1 MGIIPKLNES
11 KMDIFPEGDILS
23 DYGSDS
29 SLITFEE
36 DLKKVCVGIVD
47 IVGSTQITAKL
58 TNQNI
63 AKYYSTFL
71 NILGNVIVKFQGKI
85 VKNIGDSIL
94 YYFPEGSTQSQFV
107 RCLECSLSMIQ
118 IHDNLNMNLKNHGLP
133 RLDYRISSDYGI
145 VAIAKTQFLPEDI
158 FGPPVNVCA
167 KINTMAQ
174 PNSLVIGSDF
184 YEFVKSI
191 DCYRFKEMA
200 GFSSGL
206 KNSYPV
212 YTASYDDC
220 KIRGIITRCIEKTLL
235 QMGTLDYEQVKN
247 RLFEKHNCFLAD
259 CYERPEYLKEVLEW
273 VYGNAGKVITKSI
286 EKQIEEQSLPK
297 PVKEFLI
304 NLKY

>member
-1 MGIIPKLNES
+1 MGISHKLDEN
-11 KMDIFPEGDILS
+11 KMDVFPGSNIFSYDE
-23 DYGSDS
+23 SDS

-36 DLKKVCVGIVD
+36 DLKKVCVGMVD
-47 IVGSTQITAKL
+47 IIGSTRIAAKL

-63 AKYYSTFL
+63 ARYYSTFL
-71 NILGNVIVKFQGKI
+71 NILGNVIIQFQGKI

-107 RCLECSLSMIQ
+107 RCLECNLSMIQ
-118 IHDNLNMNLKNHGLP
+118 IHDHLNMKLKNYGLP

-158 FGPPVNVCA
+158 FGPSVNICS
-167 KINTMAQ
+167 KINTLAQ
-174 PNSLVIGSDF
+174 PNSVVIGNDF

-191 DCYRFKEMA
+191 ECYKFKAMTS
-200 GFSSGL
+200 FSSGL

-212 YTASYDDC
+212 YAVSYDDC

-235 QMGTLDYEQVKN
+235 QMGTLDYEEVKN
-247 RLFEKHNCFLAD
+247 QLFQRYNCFLAD
-259 CYERPEYLKEVLEW
+259 CYERPEYLKETLEE
-273 VYGNAGKVITKSI
+273 VYGNGAKVITMSI